1 MVNPFKDTNW
11 NPDIAVRRS
20 FAKSLMIG
28 FPAVAVVFSLIGWL
42 SKGAMPSWTPWLAGS
57 GAGLGVVLWLVP
69 QIAKPFYLV
78 WYFVACCMGIVIS
91 NLLLAVFYYLV
102 ITPIGLIMR
111 ALGRDPMKRR
121 WEPEATT
128 YWQDAEKDIAPER
141 YFRQF

>member
-11 NPDIAVRRS
+11 NPDLVARRS

-28 FPAVAVVFSLIGWL
+28 FPTLAVIFSLIGWL
-42 SKGAMPSWTPWLAGS
+42 NKGAMPSWTPWLAGV
-57 GAGLGVVLWLVP
+57 GAGLGAMLWLLP
-69 QIAKPFYLV
+69 QVAKPFYLV
-78 WYFVACCMGIVIS
+78 WYFAACCMGIVIS
-91 NLLLAVFYYLV
+91 NLLLAAFYYLA

-111 ALGRDPMKRR
+111 AIGRDPMKRR
-121 WEPEATT
+121 WERETAT